1 MSTSESTFLTLDAH
15 AVSTW
20 SGSSEY
26 DGLEAVIA
34 ALAKGSQMVSA
45 KVQSAALADALG
57 ATGETN
63 VQGEVVQFLDTFASD
78 TFVEVLS
85 QSGRVAAVG
94 SEEIEDTVVVG
105 DSPQHNYIVQMD
117 PLDGS
122 SNIDVAV
129 SIGSIFGIWKRSA
142 DEAVTDSSLLRLGCE
157 QVAAAYVVYGSCT
170 PSSYHHRGA

>member
-1 MSTSESTFLTLDAH
+1 MARLS
-15 AVSTW
+15 
-20 SGSSEY
+20 
-26 DGLEAVIA
+26 DG
-34 ALAKGSQMVSA
+34 SA
-45 KVQSAALADALG
+45 KVQAAALADALG

-78 TFVEVLS
+78 TFVDVLS

-105 DSPQHNYIVQMD
+105 DSPQHHYIVQMD

-129 SIGSIFGIWKRSA
+129 SIGSIFGIWKRGA
-142 DEAVTDSSLLRLGCE
+142 DEAVTDSSLLRLGRE
-157 QVAAAYVVYGSCT
+157 QVAAMWYGSCT
-170 PSSYHHRGA
+170 TMVLPPEAVCRVLPWSPPNKHFALPIRIFKFPKLVL